1 VVRTTPSTSK
11 NGRRELMAKR
21 RGFLKAV
28 FGGVTAF
35 IAVPFSRSASQVVE
49 EEIQAAAPG
58 SLSVQSQDST
68 SVQPTDSTD
77 VSEEG
82 FRAVEIPLD
91 AVKELGEVGG
101 SKLLKINGNQI
112 LVVRE
117 SEESIRAFQSECTHK
132 NTAVKYDKKKRLVRC
147 PAHGSRFDLE
157 GNVLRGPAKHPLR
170 TFEARLS
177 GDRIVLVLE
186 D

>member
-1 VVRTTPSTSK
+1 
-11 NGRRELMAKR
+11 MAKR

-68 SVQPTDSTD
+68 SVQPADSTD
-77 VSEEG
+77 VPEEG
-82 FRAVEIPLD
+82 FRTVEIPLD
-91 AVKELGEVGG
+91 AVKELGKVGG
-101 SKLLKINGNQI
+101 SKLLKIDGNQV
-112 LVVRE
+112 LVIRDAEDSV
-117 SEESIRAFQSECTHK
+117 RAFKPECTHK
-132 NTAVKYDKKKRLVRC
+132 QVTVKYDKKKRLVRC

-157 GNVLRGPAKHPLR
+157 GDVIRGPAKHPLR
-170 TFEARLS
+170 AFEARLS
-177 GDRIVLVLE
+177 GDRIVLMLE